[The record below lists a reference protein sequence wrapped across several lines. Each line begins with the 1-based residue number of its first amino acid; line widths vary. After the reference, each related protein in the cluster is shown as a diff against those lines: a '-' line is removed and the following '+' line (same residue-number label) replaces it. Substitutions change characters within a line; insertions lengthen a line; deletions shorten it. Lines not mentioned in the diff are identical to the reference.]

1 MALITCP
8 ECQKQISNQ
17 ANSCPHCGYILNS
30 GLNEKQTQKR
40 ETKLGEIHKQ
50 TGSGILMV
58 LVGIAAIVG
67 GIWRISTNWPWNK
80 SDTRNSRRD
89 MPLLWKCRECSN
101 EVHNCK
107 MYSLQKGQFK
117 IRLLFEGDWLS
128 AHTLTAPTTI
138 TDAEDIPAPLY
149 DYVVKWLQNKA
160 SASG

>member
-67 GIWRISTNWPWNK
+67 GIFTMGIIIGIFAIIGGSALIGLGTNQIHGTQEGTCPYCGNAVSVPTKSTTVKCIDCKKVSSK
-80 SDTRNSRRD
+80 SDYY
-89 MPLLWKCRECSN
+89 L
-101 EVHNCK
+101 
-107 MYSLQKGQFK
+107 GA
-117 IRLLFEGDWLS
+117 IG
-128 AHTLTAPTTI
+128 
-138 TDAEDIPAPLY
+138 
-149 DYVVKWLQNKA
+149 
-160 SASG
+160 